1 MIENRRTKASVAD
14 EIVGTNEFVNFP
26 CVRGIVKPNR
36 LFSILC
42 GLFVVAMSL
51 FTHGCASASV
61 GTPPAT
67 LRAIII
73 STTKG
78 SITSATPSV
87 ANGTSVQLYA
97 TGMYTDNSS
106 RDLTTVAS
114 WLSTSD
120 AKIGS
125 QGLVTAVAQGTAKVT
140 ATFGPASGSTVVTV
154 TPAVLQS
161 IAINAANGSIAKGT
175 SGQFTATGTYS
186 DASTANLT
194 SQATWNSTS
203 PTVATI
209 SAGGLA
215 LGAGTGTS
223 NITATMSGVTS
234 NTFSLTVT
242 AAVLQSIAINA
253 ANGSI
258 AKGTSGQFT
267 ATGTYSDAST
277 ANLTSQVTWNSTS
290 PTIATISAGGLA
302 LGAGTGTS
310 NITATMSGVT
320 SNTFSLTVTAA
331 VLQSIAINA
340 ANGSIAKGTS
350 GQFTATGTYSD
361 ATTANLTSQATW
373 NSASPTI
380 ATISAGGLAMG
391 AGTGTSNITATMSGV
406 TSNTFSLTVTA
417 AVLRSIAIN
426 AANGSIAKGTSG
438 QFTATGTY
446 SDASTANLTSQ
457 ATWNSASP
465 AVATISAGGLAMGAG
480 TGTSN
485 ITATMSGVTSNTF
498 SLTVTAAVLQ
508 SIAINATNGSIAK
521 GTNGQFTATGTYSDA
536 STANLTSQVTWN
548 SASPTIATI
557 SAGGLAMGAGTGT
570 SNITATMSGV
580 TSNTFSLTVTAA
592 VLRSIAINAANG
604 SIAKGTSG
612 QFTATGTY
620 SDASTANLTSQAT
633 WNSASPT
640 IATISAGGLALGA
653 GTGTSNITAT
663 MSGVTSNTFSLTV
676 TAAVLQSIAINAAN
690 GSIAKGTSGQFTAT
704 GTYSDASTANLT
716 SQATWNSTSPTV
728 ATISAGGLAM
738 GAGTGTSN
746 ITATMSGVTSN
757 TFSLTVTAAVL
768 QSIAINAANGSI
780 AKGTSGQF
788 TATGTYS
795 DASTANLTSQVTWN
809 STSPTIATISAGG
822 LALGAGM
829 GTSNI
834 TATMSGVTSNTFS
847 LTVTAAVLQSIAIS
861 ETATSITIAETSQ
874 FTATGTY
881 SDATTANLTSQAT
894 WNSASPTIATI
905 SASGLATGA
914 GTGTSNI
921 TATLDSVISPVV
933 VLTVNAPTLQTIVI
947 TGTQGSTTPAAP
959 SLAKGTSVQLYAT
972 GVYNNNSTQDLTT
985 QVSWSTT
992 SDATVSNSSGSQGLV
1007 TASAVG
1013 SATVTAT
1020 LGTVSGNA
1028 LVSITP
1034 AVLASIAINPTTV
1047 TSWPEGTTQQFTAV
1061 GTFTDGSTQN
1071 VTTTVTWSV
1080 SSTAATIVASGATGG
1095 LATGVSP
1102 GPVIVS
1108 ASAPG
1113 VATASTQTLTV
1124 GAAAL
1129 VSVTISPA
1137 NASIALGTNE
1147 TFTATGNYTDGTT
1160 QNLTSA
1166 VTWSA
1171 APDPTGAAT
1180 FPVNSSIA
1188 TATAEGVVTITA
1200 TPTSGPAGT
1209 TVLTITAPVLVSIAV
1224 TPATAKIYEGGTQQ
1238 FMATGTFSDN
1248 STQDL
1253 TSTVT
1258 WGTSN
1263 GAVAT
1268 ISTTGATA
1276 GLTTGVGGGGPIG
1289 ISATYGSIVSTTTGG
1304 DGALTVVGITSIAV
1318 TPATPTVYLGDAT
1331 STNPY
1336 GSTNNTTQFIAT
1348 VNYADNS
1355 NAVVTTSANWSSAT
1369 TTVATISNTTGTQ
1382 GLATVL
1388 TAGTS
1393 TIMAT
1398 YAGVSGTTVLT
1409 VSPALLES
1417 IAVTPAS
1424 VSLGLLG
1431 TQQFAA
1437 TGTYSDG
1444 STQDVSSSVTWTSAT
1459 PTLVSI
1465 TSPGGLAQALG
1476 YNAGISITASETNA
1490 AGTLITSPAATVLV
1504 PPPTLLSITVGP
1516 PTISLAAGYTQQYT
1530 ATGNYS
1536 DGSTQNLTATATWA
1550 SSTPAFATIT
1560 AGGLA
1565 SSLTIGTTTISATS
1579 GTVVGSTTLT
1589 VTAPVLV
1596 SIAVTPASV
1605 SLGLNATEQYTAT
1618 GTYSDNS
1625 TQVISSS
1632 VTWTSGNTTL
1642 VSISSSG
1649 LAQVLGTSNVAI
1661 PITASETNSAGT
1673 LITSPPAWLS
1683 ALSSLPITCP
1693 SPTIDMRLLVVNN
1706 AEANAGAGYA
1716 DFPAVQQIL
1725 NYVGTPYDVVDVSGA
1740 APTLSDGGCHAYY
1753 QGVIFAYGG
1762 DYYSIPGWQSTLIS
1776 YEQTFGVR
1784 QLNWYDTPDPNFGLS
1799 YTGTQIPST
1808 ETYTTNFT
1816 TAAVPVFFY
1825 ANTTT
1830 PLTITNAAVN
1840 LATAD
1845 PAAGGT
1851 LTPLLQDASGNIVSA
1866 IYTLNGQ
1873 QFLSQTFDSNPYLT
1887 HDLVV
1892 AYGLLNWVTN
1902 GVFLGDYH
1910 VYATQSIDDFFIDD
1924 SEWIPSTACLSDPQ
1938 TLDRTLPDASNLPV
1952 FRVNSADMAQLV
1964 TWQKSKQADP
1974 LLSQFELTIAMNGVG
1989 TSGNGDW
1996 TGLTAPII
2004 ASSASGGTATFTAQ
2018 DFSGLVGQ
2026 SVTVTNTTNGG
2037 GVLNGT
2043 WTITAV
2049 TSSAATTPGTTT
2061 FTVSIP
2067 SAPTVALA
2075 VEKGVVDNTA
2085 TATASVPDDL
2095 VANLQNYQQ
2104 YFHWISHTYNHP
2116 TTLTGLCQ
2124 SAPTGTGCGD
2134 VNNTPP
2140 TDYINLEIL
2149 TNLWVASSPG
2159 GVNLD
2164 TDTVVG
2170 PYDDGGVK
2178 QLTFTDFNPANIV
2191 TPGVTGLNDPNVPGY
2206 MYDDG
2211 IRYAVSDTSVATTTN
2226 PANNNGPN
2234 PSPNV
2239 GIVNS
2244 YATGIY
2250 EVPRHPNDVFY
2261 NVANWADDQAEFQC
2275 VYSYYVAPGAPA
2287 GTTPAPDPPFNTYN
2301 AAQVLDFTS
2310 SAFLT
2315 NMLMGDMD
2323 PEMFHQP
2330 DLHFSNNYPYLTNA
2344 APSGT
2349 MPASVTAFLAG
2360 QTSHVSSLISDTYDL
2375 TFSKYEAV
2383 YKLPVLTPTMDQ
2395 LGVLMQN
2402 RNTFNLSGVTAS
2414 IVGAGTANAT
2424 ITLTMP
2430 STATVPTAVIPVT
2443 GVTSTGSEI
2452 YGGQNIS
2459 HINMTPGQTITLP
2472 LP

>member
-1 MIENRRTKASVAD
+1 MFSKYRS
-14 EIVGTNEFVNFP
+14 
-26 CVRGIVKPNR
+26 GI
-36 LFSILC
+36 FC
-42 GLFVVAMSL
+42 GLFGMALLLFAMSVPSAQAQSVTL
-51 FTHGCASASV
+51 SATSHTFGSVAVSATSGTASVRLTNSGTAELTAVSIAASANFAETNTCGTSVAAGKNCTMSIAFQPTAIGVLTGAITITDSLGTQTITLQGTGTAPITVSPMSHAFGSVALGQTSAAENLTVTNKGTASASITVDPSSAAFQDANSCGSSLNGDSTCTISVTFLPGTTIGHQTATIAIGYALDSASGTIAVAVQGTGIEPITVTPSSRSLGSVAIGQTSAAKTFTVTNHSTVTQALTITPSAEFGETDNCGSVAASGTCTINATFTPSSTAIGLQSGTITIADSLGSATVSVQGTAIAPVTVSPTSIAFSTTLAV
-61 GTPPAT
+61 GTPSAAHTVTINNKETTALSIQSIVASPASYAVT
-67 LRAIII
+67 GNTCGNSLAA
-73 STTKG
+73 SSSCTVTVVFTPAAAG
-78 SITSATPSV
+78 SIPGTLTISDGAVGSPQVVNMTGAGELDNLVSV
-87 ANGTSVQLYA
+87 AITVPDASLPNGTTEQLQA
-97 TGMYTDNSS
+97 TGTYKSGKTGN
-106 RDLTTVAS
+106 
-114 WLSTSD
+114 
-120 AKIGS
+120 
-125 QGLVTAVAQGTAKVT
+125 VTANTTWSSSPTGTVSINTSGLATGIAQGTTSVT
-140 ATFGPASGSTVVTV
+140 ATVVGTTTITGTASLTVGPPLLT
-154 TPAVLQS
+154 S
-161 IAINAANGSIAKGT
+161 IAVSASTTSLTYPGT
-175 SGQFTATGTYS
+175 LQFTATGTYS
-186 DASTANLT
+186 DGSTGNITSTA
-194 SQATWNSTS
+194 TWVSSNTAA
-203 PTVATI
+203 ATI
-209 SAGGLA
+209 TSGGMA
-215 LGAGTGTS
+215 TAADPTS
-223 NITATMSGVTS
+223 STTTNITASLNGITS
-234 NTFSLTVT
+234 APFGLTV
-242 AAVLQSIAINA
+242 VNA
-253 ANGSI
+253 A
-258 AKGTSGQFT
+258 
-267 ATGTYSDAST
+267 
-277 ANLTSQVTWNSTS
+277 
-290 PTIATISAGGLA
+290 
-302 LGAGTGTS
+302 
-310 NITATMSGVT
+310 
-320 SNTFSLTVTAA
+320 
-331 VLQSIAINA
+331 
-340 ANGSIAKGTS
+340 
-350 GQFTATGTYSD
+350 
-361 ATTANLTSQATW
+361 
-373 NSASPTI
+373 
-380 ATISAGGLAMG
+380 
-391 AGTGTSNITATMSGV
+391 
-406 TSNTFSLTVTA
+406 
-417 AVLRSIAIN
+417 
-426 AANGSIAKGTSG
+426 
-438 QFTATGTY
+438 
-446 SDASTANLTSQ
+446 
-457 ATWNSASP
+457 P
-465 AVATISAGGLAMGAG
+465 A
-480 TGTSN
+480 
-485 ITATMSGVTSNTF
+485 
-498 SLTVTAAVLQ
+498 
-508 SIAINATNGSIAK
+508 
-521 GTNGQFTATGTYSDA
+521 
-536 STANLTSQVTWN
+536 
-548 SASPTIATI
+548 
-557 SAGGLAMGAGTGT
+557 
-570 SNITATMSGV
+570 
-580 TSNTFSLTVTAA
+580 
-592 VLRSIAINAANG
+592 
-604 SIAKGTSG
+604 
-612 QFTATGTY
+612 
-620 SDASTANLTSQAT
+620 
-633 WNSASPT
+633 
-640 IATISAGGLALGA
+640 
-653 GTGTSNITAT
+653 
-663 MSGVTSNTFSLTV
+663 
-676 TAAVLQSIAINAAN
+676 
-690 GSIAKGTSGQFTAT
+690 
-704 GTYSDASTANLT
+704 
-716 SQATWNSTSPTV
+716 
-728 ATISAGGLAM
+728 
-738 GAGTGTSN
+738 
-746 ITATMSGVTSN
+746 
-757 TFSLTVTAAVL
+757 
-768 QSIAINAANGSI
+768 
-780 AKGTSGQF
+780 
-788 TATGTYS
+788 
-795 DASTANLTSQVTWN
+795 
-809 STSPTIATISAGG
+809 
-822 LALGAGM
+822 
-829 GTSNI
+829 
-834 TATMSGVTSNTFS
+834 
-847 LTVTAAVLQSIAIS
+847 
-861 ETATSITIAETSQ
+861 
-874 FTATGTY
+874 
-881 SDATTANLTSQAT
+881 
-894 WNSASPTIATI
+894 
-905 SASGLATGA
+905 
-914 GTGTSNI
+914 
-921 TATLDSVISPVV
+921 
-933 VLTVNAPTLQTIVI
+933 LQTIVI

-959 SLAKGTSVQLYAT
+959 SLANGTSVQLYAT

-985 QVSWSTT
+985 QVSWSST

-1034 AVLASIAINPTTV
+1034 AVLASIAISPTTV
-1047 TSWPEGTTQQFTAV
+1047 TSWPQGTTQQFTAT

-1071 VTTTVTWSV
+1071 ITTTVTWSV

-1095 LATGVSP
+1095 LATGVSQ

-1113 VATASTQTLTV
+1113 VPTASTQTLTV
-1124 GAAAL
+1124 GPAAL
-1129 VSVTISPA
+1129 VSVSISPA

-1147 TFTATGNYTDGTT
+1147 TFTATGNYTDGST

-1171 APDPTGAAT
+1171 APDPTGGAT

-1209 TVLTITAPVLVSIAV
+1209 TALTITAPVLMSIAV
-1224 TPATAKIYEGGTQQ
+1224 TPAAAKIYQGGTQQ
-1238 FMATGTFSDN
+1238 FTATGTFSDN

-1268 ISTTGATA
+1268 ISTSGATA
-1276 GLTTGVGGGGPIG
+1276 GLTSGVGGGGPIG
-1289 ISATYGSIVSTTTGG
+1289 ISATFGSIVSTTTGG

-1331 STNPY
+1331 PSNPY
-1336 GSTNNTTQFIAT
+1336 GSTNNTAQFIAT
-1348 VNYADNS
+1348 VNYADSS

-1393 TIMAT
+1393 TIMAS
-1398 YAGVSGTTVLT
+1398 YAGASGTTVLT

-1536 DGSTQNLTATATWA
+1536 DGSTQNLTATVTWA
-1550 SSTPAFATIT
+1550 SSNPAFATIT

-1589 VTAPVLV
+1589 VTAPVLL
-1596 SIAVTPASV
+1596 SIAVSPAGV
-1605 SLGLNATEQYTAT
+1605 SLGLNGTQQFTAT
-1618 GTYSDNS
+1618 GTYSNGS
-1625 TQVISSS
+1625 TQDLTNTATWATQNAQV
-1632 VTWTSGNTTL
+1632 VTVGTTGL
-1642 VSISSSG
+1642 ATVVAATNVAVAVTASSG
-1649 LAQVLGTSNVAI
+1649 TIAPYGTTN
-1661 PITASETNSAGT
+1661 TA
-1673 LITSPPAWLS
+1673 WVS
-1683 ALSSLPITCP
+1683 ALSSLPVSCP

-1716 DFPAVQQIL
+1716 DFPAIQQIL

-1740 APTLSDGGCHAYY
+1740 APTLSDGDCHAYY

-1762 DYYSIPGWQSTLIS
+1762 DYYNISGWQSTLIS
-1776 YEQTFGVR
+1776 FEQTFGVR

-1808 ETYTTNFT
+1808 ESYTTNFT

-1825 ANTTT
+1825 ANTAT
-1830 PLTITNAAVN
+1830 PLTITNAAVD
-1840 LATAD
+1840 LASAD

-1964 TWQKSKQADP
+1964 AWQKSKQADP

-2061 FTVSIP
+2061 FTVNIP

-2075 VEKGVVDNTA
+2075 TEKGIVDNPA
-2085 TATASVPDDL
+2085 TATASVADDL
-2095 VANLQNYQQ
+2095 VANLQSYQQ

-2134 VNNTPP
+2134 VNNNPP

-2170 PYDDGGVK
+2170 PYDDGGLK
-2178 QLTFTDFNPANIV
+2178 QLTFTDFNPGNIV

-2226 PANNNGPN
+2226 PPNNNGPN

-2287 GTTPAPDPPFNTYN
+2287 GTTPAPDPPFNAYV

-2330 DLHFSNNYPYLTNA
+2330 DLHFSDNYPYLSV
-2344 APSGT
+2344 APV
-2349 MPASVTAFLAG
+2349 PASVTAFLAG

-2402 RNTFNLSGVTAS
+2402 RNSFNLAGVTAS
-2414 IVGAGTANAT
+2414 IVGAGTANASIT
-2424 ITLTMP
+2424 ITMP
-2430 STATVPTAVIPVT
+2430 LTATVPTAVIPVT